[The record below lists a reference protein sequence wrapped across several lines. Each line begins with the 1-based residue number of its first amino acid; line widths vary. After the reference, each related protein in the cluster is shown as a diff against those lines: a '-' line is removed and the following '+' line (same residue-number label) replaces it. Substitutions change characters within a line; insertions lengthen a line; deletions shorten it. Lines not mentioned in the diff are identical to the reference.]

1 MMIVKNVKI
10 LNAHIK
16 DNWLLFNNLL
26 ILLITKEITMK
37 TCPKCGNTFSLENQ
51 DKIYYLSQQDYC
63 SEQPCCT
70 KCHYEETIK
79 KQILDPR
86 D

>member
-1 MMIVKNVKI
+1 
-10 LNAHIK
+10 
-16 DNWLLFNNLL
+16 
-26 ILLITKEITMK
+26 MK

-51 DKIYYLSQQDYC
+51 DKIYYLSQQDYY

-70 KCHYEETIK
+70 KCHYEETTK